1 MTRRFL
7 PQSGPKRQLAIH
19 GLLALAG
26 FALAW
31 SLAAFVFFPDDGPVD
46 VVLVPAVHGL
56 QFEDA
61 QKQLA
66 DAGLEAAMGESRL
79 SSSMPRGAV
88 LGQTPA
94 AGTRVTRGITI
105 TLDVS
110 AGQRSAPVPRLT
122 GMSRAAAE
130 AALRELGLAVG
141 SVVERAGR
149 EARGTVLETQPEAGR
164 VVPEGTPVQLVLSAG
179 PSELT
184 LPAVVG
190 RELVQARAILEQ
202 LGLTVRSV
210 EFDSTSVVPRGVVVA
225 QYPAAGSIVKPGSEV
240 ALRVSGRP

>member
-1 MTRRFL
+1 MARAFL
-7 PQSGPKRQLAIH
+7 PPSGPRRQLAIH
-19 GLLALAG
+19 TLLALTG
-26 FALAW
+26 FGLAW
-31 SLAAFVFFPDDGPVD
+31 ALVAFVVFPDDGPAD

-66 DAGLEAAMGESRL
+66 EAGLEAVMGEARL
-79 SSSMPRGAV
+79 SASVPRGAV
-88 LGQTPA
+88 LGQNPA
-94 AGTRVTRGITI
+94 AGARVTRGITVS
-105 TLDVS
+105 LDVS

-122 GMSRAAAE
+122 GMNRAEAE

-141 SVVERAGR
+141 GVVERAGR

-164 VVPEGTPVQLVLSAG
+164 VVPEGTPVELILSAG

-202 LGLTVRSV
+202 LGLRVRSV
-210 EFDSTSVVPRGVVVA
+210 EFDSTSVVPRGVVVS
-225 QYPAAGSIVKPGSEV
+225 QYPAAGSIVRPGSEV